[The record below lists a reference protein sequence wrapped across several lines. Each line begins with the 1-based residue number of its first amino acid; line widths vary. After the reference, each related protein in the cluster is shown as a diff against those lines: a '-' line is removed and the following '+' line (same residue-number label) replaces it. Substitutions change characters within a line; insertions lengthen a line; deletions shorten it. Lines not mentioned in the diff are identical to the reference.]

1 MQKRKGTKRPAAF
14 TQRQSLVG
22 PKIIFSI
29 LLMLIA
35 GGPLLYSDSAIS
47 RQLHHSNPRPAVS
60 KTIASNGADNW
71 DDDNEVTAPGPDFSL
86 SGSHKIGVATIFERY
101 YNSHSGSKSLGVP
114 VTVAFPTGQGWLQFF
129 ESGALFISANQPSHA
144 HNANNPLVAM
154 MINGV
159 SDPDTGV
166 IRLPLLQAL
175 LTAGSQAPVGGPG
188 STLTYADLRKATNPD
203 LMVSAPTTT
212 GHPTSSSPINN
223 QATFIKGGT
232 RAGKDVGHLVPPAI
246 WNYINLSAVSPDGWE
261 TDFGAPLT
269 AALAFTNMEDG
280 IVHHMLVQLFWRDGV
295 LLDTNTLD
303 ALDQPEIQR
312 LATGVDYLKTLG
324 PPAVVMNSQQTIW
337 AQGETALLDA
347 PVTGHAVAHIGQH
360 FPLTPLGDTS
370 WNAGMLWY
378 HVQWSVPKH
387 TSSGWVDASTITFTS
402 PGKVPGWA
410 AMDTLSSGLAAYL
423 ASLGSNIGVAVY
435 DVTRQRY
442 YTYNASTQ
450 FITGSSI
457 KVPIMLTFL
466 DLTERQGR
474 QPDDNEMNLLT
485 TMIENS
491 NNDSAEILYYDEDGD
506 APGVASYLQRIGI
519 SGLSPYPYAFGW
531 SLITPL
537 TMVNLLTR
545 LYNGTILTAQDRHLA
560 LYLMENIESDQQ
572 IGVGD
577 TAPGGAV
584 VAMKDGWVPAP
595 DGLWAM
601 NSSGIVIL
609 GQQTYII
616 SVYTRDQN
624 SLGDEYAIVQHVC
637 SAVASLLI

>member
-1 MQKRKGTKRPAAF
+1 MQKRKGTRRPEAF
-14 TQRQSLVG
+14 TQRQSLFG
-22 PKIIFSI
+22 SKIILII
-29 LLMLIA
+29 LLLMIA
-35 GGPLLYSDSAIS
+35 GGALLYSDSVIS
-47 RQLHHSNPRPAVS
+47 RQLHNPTPRPAVS

-71 DDDNEVTAPGPDFSL
+71 DDDNEVTTADLDFSL
-86 SGSHKIGVATIFERY
+86 PGAHKISVSTTFERY

-114 VTVAFPTGQGWLQFF
+114 VTVAFPTGQGWIQFF
-129 ESGALFISANQPSHA
+129 ESGALFIPATQPSHF

-154 MINGV
+154 IINGM
-159 SDPDTGV
+159 SDPATGV
-166 IRLPLLQAL
+166 IRLPLLQGL

-188 STLTYADLRKATNPD
+188 SPLTYASLRKAINPG
-203 LMVSAPTTT
+203 LMVSSPTTSLT
-212 GHPTSSSPINN
+212 TSSSPVNN
-223 QATFIKGGT
+223 QVTFIKGGT
-232 RAGKDVGHLVPPAI
+232 RAGKAVGHLIPPTI

-269 AALAFTNMEDG
+269 EALAFTNTEDG
-280 IVHHMLVQLFWRDGV
+280 IAHHMLVQLFWRDGMLV
-295 LLDTNTLD
+295 DQDSSD
-303 ALDQPEIQR
+303 ASGQPEIQR
-312 LATGVDYLKTLG
+312 LATGVDYLETLG
-324 PPAVVMNSQQTIW
+324 PPEVVLNSQQAIW
-337 AQGETALLDA
+337 AQGDTLLLDA
-347 PVTGHAVAHIGQH
+347 PVTGHVVAHIGQH
-360 FPLTPLGDTS
+360 FPLTPLGDS
-370 WNAGMLWY
+370 NWNAGMLWY
-378 HVQWSVPKH
+378 HVQWTVPKD
-387 TSSGWVDASTITFTS
+387 TGSGWVNASTITFTS
-402 PGKVPGWA
+402 PGNVPGWA
-410 AMDTLSSGLAAYL
+410 SMDTLSSGLARYL
-423 ASLGSNIGVAVY
+423 ANLGSNIGVAVY

-442 YTYNASTQ
+442 YTYNAGTQ

-466 DLTERQGR
+466 DLIERQGR

-491 NNDSAEILYYDEDGD
+491 NNDSAEILYHDEDGD

-545 LYNGTILTAQDRHLA
+545 LNNGTILTAQDRHLA
-560 LYLMENIESDQQ
+560 RYLMEHIETDQQ

-601 NSSGIVIL
+601 NSSGIVTL

-616 SVYTRDQN
+616 SVYSRDQN
-624 SLGDEYAIVQHVC
+624 SLGDEYTIVQHVC
-637 SAVASLLI
+637 SAVASALI